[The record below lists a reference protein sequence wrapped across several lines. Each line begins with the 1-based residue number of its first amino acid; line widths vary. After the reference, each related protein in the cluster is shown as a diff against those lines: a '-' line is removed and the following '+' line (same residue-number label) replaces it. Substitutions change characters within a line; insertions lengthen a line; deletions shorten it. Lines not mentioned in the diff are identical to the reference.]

1 MTGIVIQLCLH
12 SFTGPIAERSGKS
25 VSSLEEFDISLEVG
39 DQEALDDFLGTEE
52 DINDSPETVD
62 EEEKTEEEAET
73 KDEAKDEDAATKKD
87 ESEQKASDDGSTK
100 ESEDEGKNSRVSSIL
115 SDESSAGDESGIMGG
130 KLETKQKT

>member
-1 MTGIVIQLCLH
+1 M
-12 SFTGPIAERSGKS
+12 
-25 VSSLEEFDISLEVG
+25 EVG

-52 DINDSPETVD
+52 DLKDSPETVD
-62 EEEKTEEEAET
+62 NEEKTEEEAET
-73 KDEAKDEDAATKKD
+73 KDEVKDEDAATKKD

-130 KLETKQKT
+130 KLQKPGQKPNKRCELNKFCKL